1 MAIGSPIANRHRSEL
16 EGLIG
21 FLVNSL
27 VLRTNL
33 AGDPTFCEA
42 LDRVRTVTLAAY
54 AHQDLPFEKL
64 VEELQPVRSL
74 GQNPLFQAVFALQN
88 TLIEQLVLPGLVLSP
103 MELETKTSRF
113 DLELYVWKCAD
124 NFRNLW
130 GKGWQQSDGLRGVVV
145 YNTDLFDAATIASLR
160 HHFQTLLEGIVA
172 NPETPLSELPL
183 LTLEE
188 QQALLPQWHRNQSS
202 YPATVC
208 IHQLF
213 EVQVKQR
220 PTAIAVKFGDQ

>member
-1 MAIGSPIANRHRSEL
+1 M
-16 EGLIG
+16 
-21 FLVNSL
+21 NSL

-33 AGDPTFCEA
+33 AGDPPFREL
-42 LDRVRTVTLAAY
+42 LDRVRDVTLAAY
-54 AHQDLPFEKL
+54 THQDLPFEKL
-64 VEELQPVRSL
+64 VEELQPVRSF

-88 TLIEQLVLPGLVLSP
+88 TPIEQLVLPGLVLSP
-103 MELETKTSRF
+103 VELETKTSRF

-145 YNTDLFDAATIASLR
+145 YNTDLFDAATIAAMR

-183 LTLEE
+183 LALEG
-188 QQALLPQWHRNQSS
+188 NYS
-202 YPATVC
+202 
-208 IHQLF
+208 
-213 EVQVKQR
+213 
-220 PTAIAVKFGDQ
+220 G